1 VEVERG
7 GEKVETATLGSK
19 DPQKGEEKRDILDGT
34 DSGGELETSGLQ
46 LRGHRF

>member
-1 VEVERG
+1 MEVERG

-34 DSGGELETSGLQ
+34 DSVGELETSGLQ